1 MSLMLRRLWVALA
14 SLAASACCSSLQR
27 MPPKSLVFEPA
38 PAVDVRITETADVWR
53 DDRRNREVPV
63 RIYAPE
69 GATTPLPVVVFSHGI
84 GENRDSYAWLGT
96 ALAQRGYLAVHVTH
110 AGTDRAVLERG
121 YRHLYRAVKQKE
133 NWVNRPL
140 DISFVLDRVADLPLA
155 DLGRIAVAGHS
166 AGAFTS
172 FAVAGVRTAGGETL
186 RDERVKVIV
195 PMSMPRLDGVI
206 PPDGYAGIEIPVLN
220 LTGTCDTSLIYRTFP
235 RHRRVPFESARAG
248 AHYLVTIEG
257 ANHDSFV
264 TDDPRHVLIV
274 ALTDAFLRAWL
285 LDDFDARRWF
295 DEPGRA
301 LVLGSRLA
309 VEARTRTPR
318 GEADGRNGLT
328 RVTIRPWI
336 TP

>member
-1 MSLMLRRLWVALA
+1 MFQRVWIALA
-14 SLAASACCSSLQR
+14 SLIASACCSTLPR
-27 MPPKSLVFEPA
+27 MAPKSLVFEPA
-38 PAVDVRITETADVWR
+38 APAEVRVTQRADVWR
-53 DDRRNREVPV
+53 DDRRNRDVPV
-63 RIYAPE
+63 RIYASE

-84 GENRDSYAWLGT
+84 GENRDSYAWLGK
-96 ALAQRGYLAVHVTH
+96 ALAQRGYLAVHITH

-140 DISFVLDRVADLPLA
+140 DVSFVLDRLSDLPLA
-155 DLGRIAVAGHS
+155 DLQRVAVAGHS
-166 AGAFTS
+166 AGAFTA

-186 RDERVKVIV
+186 RDDRVKVIV
-195 PMSMPRLDGVI
+195 PISMPRLEGVI
-206 PPDGYAGIEIPVLN
+206 PPGGYAGIEIPVLN
-220 LTGTCDTSLIYRTFP
+220 MTGTCDTSLIYRTFP
-235 RHRRVPFESARAG
+235 KHRRVPFESARTG
-248 AHYLVTIEG
+248 SHYLVTIEG
-257 ANHDSFV
+257 ANHNSFV
-264 TDDPRHVLIV
+264 VDDPRHELIV
-274 ALTDAFLRAWL
+274 SLTDAFLRARL